1 MVVIEPIDRE
11 STVFIRFGKTIRL
24 IGNCTEWTSRNEGAN
39 MLSLEYRPSE
49 EMETKIYD
57 EDLQQEIDFWR
68 IKDIGKEESKEEES
82 SKDSETRRRRHLE

>member
-11 STVFIRFGKTIRL
+11 STIFIRFGKSIRL

-39 MLSLEYRPSE
+39 MLSIEYRPSE
-49 EMETKIYD
+49 EMETKMYD
-57 EDLQQEIDFWR
+57 EDLQQEIDIWR
-68 IKDIGKEESKEEES
+68 IKDVGKEESTEEGS